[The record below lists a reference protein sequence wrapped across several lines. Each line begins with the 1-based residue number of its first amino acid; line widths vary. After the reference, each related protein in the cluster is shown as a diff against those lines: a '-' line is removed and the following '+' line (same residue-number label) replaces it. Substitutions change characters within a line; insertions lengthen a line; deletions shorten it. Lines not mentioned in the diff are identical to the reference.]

1 MSETASS
8 ERALQPGLRARKKTK
23 TRFAIQQEALR
34 LFQEHGYQAT
44 TVEQVADAAEVSPST
59 VYRYFPTK
67 DALVL
72 TDDYDPIMV
81 ERFRSQPPELSVV
94 AAFRSALRD
103 TFTDMPPEQVK
114 AAVERR
120 ELIQAVPE
128 LRAAFAD
135 FTVASMRLVADL
147 VAERTG
153 RPADDPE
160 VIGICGALLGV
171 MLAGYLLGGDLEEQ
185 MAKTEAQ
192 LAQLESGF
200 TL

>member
-1 MSETASS
+1 MSETASR
-8 ERALQPGLRARKKTK
+8 ERPRPGLRERKKTK

-34 LFQEHGYQAT
+34 LFQEQGYQAT
-44 TVEQVADAAEVSPST
+44 TVEQIAEAADVSPST
-59 VYRYFPTK
+59 VFRYFPTK

-81 ERFRSQPPELSVV
+81 ERFRAQPVELSVV
-94 AAFRSALRD
+94 AAFRTALRE
-103 TFTDMPPEQVK
+103 TFQDMPPEQIK
-114 AAVERR
+114 AASERNA
-120 ELIQAVPE
+120 LIMAVPE

-135 FTVASMRLVADL
+135 FTASSIRLVGEL

-160 VIGICGALLGV
+160 VVGVSGAFLGV
-171 MLAGYLLGGDLEEQ
+171 MLAGHLLGGDLHKQ
-185 MAKTEAQ
+185 LHQIDTQ
-192 LAQLESGF
+192 LAHLESGF

>member
-1 MSETASS
+1 MSETAS
-8 ERALQPGLRARKKTK
+8 RDRPPPGLRERKKTK

-34 LFQEHGYQAT
+34 LFREQGYQAT
-44 TVEQVADAAEVSPST
+44 TVEQIAEAAEVSPST
-59 VYRYFPTK
+59 VFRYFPTK

-81 ERFRSQPPELSVV
+81 ERFQAQPAGISVV
-94 AAFRSALRD
+94 SAFRKALRE
-103 TFTDMPPEQVK
+103 TFQDMPPQQVE
-114 AAVERR
+114 AAAERNALVM
-120 ELIQAVPE
+120 EVPE

-135 FTVASMRLVADL
+135 FAVSSIRLLGEL

-160 VIGICGALLGV
+160 VVGVSGAFLGV
-171 MLAGYLLGGDLEEQ
+171 VLAGYLLGGDLRKQ
-185 MAKTEAQ
+185 LDQVDSQ
-192 LAQLESGF
+192 LAHLESGF

>member
-1 MSETASS
+1 MRETASA
-8 ERALQPGLRARKKTK
+8 ERPRPGLRERKKTK

-34 LFQEHGYQAT
+34 LFQEQGYQAT
-44 TVEQVADAAEVSPST
+44 TVEQVAEAAEVSAST
-59 VYRYFPTK
+59 VFRYFPTK

-81 ERFRSQPPELSVV
+81 ERFRAQPPELSVV
-94 AAFRSALRD
+94 AAFRAALRE
-103 TFTDMPPEQVK
+103 TFADIPPEQVK
-114 AAVERR
+114 AAVERHG
-120 ELIQAVPE
+120 LVQAVPE

-153 RPADDPE
+153 RAAGDPE
-160 VIGICGALLGV
+160 VVGLCGAILGV

-185 MAKTEAQ
+185 MARMETQ
-192 LAQLESGF
+192 LEHLESGF